1 MNITNNL
8 VLAILSS
15 VAEKLQV
22 TLAVIKEL
30 FFSVILNEYLASG
43 QWFDVIRPYLPSIRA
58 KASNLKDVMA
68 ALGLSNYAI
77 LVGDT
82 VYISTGDSNQSES
95 PCTLQIEKGV
105 TTIRSWMIQPF
116 RSSLH
121 EVIIPNTVTQIDYEA
136 FQYSSIRS
144 LVFPTGMKEIPLG
157 VCRSCD
163 NLERV
168 TLPKGLTRISYGA
181 FSHCKKLNDIRIPD
195 SVTTI
200 EGDAFYKCD
209 SLPEK
214 TRKRI
219 LEIGGNDAFDWKP
232 QVTPSKSE

>member
-1 MNITNNL
+1 MDISKNL
-8 VLAILSS
+8 VLAILSY
-15 VAEKLQV
+15 VADKLKLS
-22 TLAVIKEL
+22 LAAIKEL
-30 FFSVILNEYLASG
+30 FITVILNEYLSDG
-43 QWFDVIRPYLPSIRA
+43 QCFDMIKPYLPSIRA

-82 VYISTGDSNQSES
+82 VFISTGDSNQSES

-116 RSSLH
+116 RSSLC
-121 EVIIPNTVTQIDYEA
+121 EVIIPNTVTQIDHEA

-144 LVFPTGMKEIPLG
+144 LVFPAGMKEIPLG

-163 NLERV
+163 NLESV
-168 TLPKGLTRISYGA
+168 TLPKGLTKISFGA
-181 FSHCKKLNDIRIPD
+181 FSYCKKLNDIRIPD

-209 SLPEK
+209 SLPDK

-219 LEIGGNDAFDWKP
+219 LEIGGDEAFDWKP
-232 QVTPSKSE
+232 TVTPSKSE